1 MNYIGR
7 WKTSAKHNLFIHRAA
22 PLSLERFLLALV
34 HPREYRN
41 RVNMWILCAGMLDTA
56 RYMNLTQWDADL
68 HDEYDGNWR
77 ERAIYS
83 ELGYYI
89 TFHHERSMQNFRVSF
104 KADTDNFA
112 NALVIKQILHENIM
126 TMPNYDRVSAVSL
139 LTEATLKSLQ
149 MKTGAVTA

>member
-1 MNYIGR
+1 MNRIDR
-7 WKTSAKHNLFIHRAA
+7 WKISARHNLFIHRAA
-22 PLSLERFLLALV
+22 PLSLKRFQMALV

-41 RVNMWILCAGMLDTA
+41 RVNMWILCAGLLDTA

-68 HDEYDGNWR
+68 HDEFDGNWR
-77 ERAIYS
+77 ERSIYS

-112 NALVIKQILHENIM
+112 NALVIKEILHENIM
-126 TMPNYDRVSAVSL
+126 DMPNYDRVSAVSL
-139 LTEATLKSLQ
+139 LVEATLQSLQ
-149 MKTGAVTA
+149 TKNGAVTA